1 MRAHGIFRRT
11 IALPQEHGS
20 WIFLISPLL
29 IGLFAGKNLNAGSLA
44 LTLAALVAFLI
55 RQPIT
60 VSVKIY
66 SGRRPR
72 TDLPAAKFWI
82 IVYGLVLLLACLEL
96 LYLEYRFILY
106 LAIPGAIV
114 FGWHLFLVSKRR
126 ERGQPGVEIIASGVL
141 ALAAPAAY
149 WVSLGYYE
157 PMGWWL
163 WILNWFQSAASIVYA
178 YLRLEQRTLKQMP
191 KRIERLRMGRRALLY
206 TSFNL
211 LAATILSIMNRLSEL
226 IFLPFLLQWLET
238 IWGMMNPAIG
248 VKPTRIG
255 IRQLIVSILF
265 TILFIAAWS

>member
-1 MRAHGIFRRT
+1 
-11 IALPQEHGS
+11 
-20 WIFLISPLL
+20 
-29 IGLFAGKNLNAGSLA
+29 
-44 LTLAALVAFLI
+44 
-55 RQPIT
+55 
-60 VSVKIY
+60 
-66 SGRRPR
+66 
-72 TDLPAAKFWI
+72 
-82 IVYGLVLLLACLEL
+82 VLLLACLEL